1 MNNVKCQR
9 KKAVKNNFS
18 GISYSGRI
26 MWCQIIWTPSETKVN
41 QCVNGDFTTYYCVI
55 KSPIEI
61 RSFCSFP
68 SISAKTGN
76 LFAILHNHQDSSSP
90 SWFLVLYSTVIWNSE
105 FHSENFVYWGYAR
118 FIYSKINTVW
128 SVNDGA
134 AGDPNHMFYIH
145 IYNQKCPKIIKI
157 WPIVCL
163 EKV

>member
-1 MNNVKCQR
+1 MERKTNKKQTKSRKKETNNLKMNNVKCQR

-118 FIYSKINTVW
+118 FIYSKINMYRVIRQWW
-128 SVNDGA
+128 SCRR
-134 AGDPNHMFYIH
+134 P
-145 IYNQKCPKIIKI
+145 
-157 WPIVCL
+157 
-163 EKV
+163 